1 MTGKKLEQ
9 NKADLRW
16 ECFEFVHPNFDSLS
30 MISAQKFLLL
40 KMHIAPSRFLNKNWQ
55 MHQFFPIKNISNKEW
70 PSSSVKSTIGTFE
83 MINSQRVTSPSE
95 PWIWCHGWEKNFCR
109 PNFSSPII
117 LSPPPHK
124 ILNLSARDNFYEKK
138 QFTSSLRV
146 SMVLVNIFEK
156 GENVDV
162 GTVYAPDLCKSCFYK
177 DLKCFKF
184 SSGFSFTV

>member
-1 MTGKKLEQ
+1 MFWICPSQHWFTEH
-9 NKADLRW
+9 D
-16 ECFEFVHPNFDSLS
+16 
-30 MISAQKFLLL
+30 ISQKCLLL
-40 KMHIAPSRFLNKNWQ
+40 KIHIAPPRFLIKNWLV
-55 MHQFFPIKNISNKEW
+55 HQFFPIKNISNKEW
-70 PSSSVKSTIGTFE
+70 PSSSFE

-162 GTVYAPDLCKSCFYK
+162 GTVYAPDLRKSCF
-177 DLKCFKF
+177 LQRSQMF
-184 SSGFSFTV
+184 